1 MLPVFIFLND
11 KTESGLNATN
21 VCNHQ
26 EKKKI
31 PKIVKKKDFLKIMY
45 HETLSVLH

>member
-11 KTESGLNATN
+11 KTESGLNATKC
-21 VCNHQ
+21 VQ
-26 EKKKI
+26 SSGKKKI